1 MSTLRRKGKG
11 RYWHNVGVKIYDGL
25 IDGFA
30 QKKSFGSKNQMLPRG
45 EVASPSFDFC
55 GPDKVDDAGD
65 AAHDEDS
72 I

>member
-1 MSTLRRKGKG
+1 MDLLK
-11 RYWHNVGVKIYDGL
+11 N
-25 IDGFA
+25 
-30 QKKSFGSKNQMLPRG
+30 KKSFGSKNQMLPRG